1 MALINEDSADFLL
14 TASTVEIPDGPACDP
29 LSWFQSFPQSEQRWF
44 WENPDED
51 SSWVGIGCA
60 ATHRVSGSDRFT
72 DAVTFAD
79 QLFKDMSVEGPKE
92 APLPRVAA
100 GFSFEEKNLNESWK
114 PLGAGRIT
122 LPAIQVVRK
131 NGKSWLI
138 TINSFLETLPN
149 TSPPLPL
156 TPKEVDPA
164 LWSSSRSRSHYR
176 RLVKKALENIRAGNI
191 TKAVPCRSISV
202 PASPDLTE
210 LFSTLRNLYPACVT
224 FGVSIDDV
232 SFVAAT
238 PERLVAVEDGKLYT
252 AALAGSA
259 PRHPEP
265 ATDSI
270 LGQGLIT
277 SPKEQSEHSVVVEA
291 IDSALG
297 ALGVKTQHPSHPE
310 LLKLHGIQ
318 HLFTPITAEL
328 TTDIHLLDIVSALHP
343 TPAVSGYPVAP
354 SSLLRSEYEE
364 LDRGWFASPVGWFD
378 SSGNGEFRVA
388 LRSALITDNTA
399 TLYAGAGVVE
409 GSDPDRELLE
419 TDIKLSALLGPILTS
434 EGQRHG

>member
-1 MALINEDSADFLL
+1 MALTNEDSADFLL
-14 TASTVEIPDGPACDP
+14 TASTVQIPDGPACDP
-29 LSWFQSFPQSEQRWF
+29 LSWFQSFPESEQRWF

-60 ATHRVSGSDRFT
+60 ATHCVSGSDRFA
-72 DAVTFAD
+72 DAAKFAD
-79 QLFKDMSVEGPKE
+79 HLFRDLAIEGPE
-92 APLPRVAA
+92 GAPLPRVAA
-100 GFSFEEKNLNESWK
+100 GFSFEEENFNELWK
-114 PLGAGRIT
+114 PLSAGRIT
-122 LPAIQVVRK
+122 LPAMQVVRK
-131 NGKSWLI
+131 NGKSWLT
-138 TINSFLETLPN
+138 TINNFLETPPN
-149 TSPPLPL
+149 LSPPPPL

-164 LWSSSRSRSHYR
+164 LWSSSRSRAHYR

-191 TKAVPCRSISV
+191 TKAVPCRSISI
-202 PASPDLTE
+202 PTSPDLTE
-210 LFSTLRNLYPACVT
+210 LLSTLRNLYPACVT
-224 FGVSIDDV
+224 FGVNVNDI

-238 PERLVAVEDGKLYT
+238 PERLAAVENGKLHT

-265 ATDSI
+265 ATDAI

-277 SPKEQSEHSVVVEA
+277 SPKEQSEHGVVVEA
-291 IDSALG
+291 IDSALS
-297 ALGVKTQHPSHPE
+297 ALGIATQHPSHPE

-328 TTDIHLLDIVSALHP
+328 TAGIHLLDIISALHP

-388 LRSALITDNTA
+388 LRSALITNNKT

-419 TDIKLSALLGPILTS
+419 TDIKLSALLGPILAS
-434 EGQRHG
+434 EGHQHD